1 MDRCN
6 QDRRHRDIEEVGERE
21 TTDRK
26 EVERGRFGEKKED
39 GRKERIGGCVRKRK

>member
-1 MDRCN
+1 MGAIKIG
-6 QDRRHRDIEEVGERE
+6 DIETSRKVGERE